1 MENYDLLEADFEED
15 VLEKFTVIILY
26 DISNDKK
33 RARLIKILNSFG
45 FRIQKSVFECL
56 LSRNKYKKLIIKL
69 DKFIKQEKNEED
81 DSIIVYRLNKNVITK
96 VYGTKIELKDE
107 ICYFI

>member
-33 RARLIKILNSFG
+33 RSRLIKILNSFG

-96 VYGTKIELKDE
+96 VYGNKIELKDE